1 MPGPASGPLPEPS
14 SWWRVLAP
22 LAAVPLAL
30 AAGVILLAALAPAP
44 LGDRS
49 REVIA
54 SAAASAFI
62 LALALALRAT
72 LPAHLARLT
81 TALKGGA
88 GGAAGL
94 GVVIG
99 AGLLVGTVTVVAVAS
114 AIDPWARHHLQD
126 LRNDVGLTAWQTA
139 VTVVALV
146 LLAPL
151 GEELL
156 FRGLLL
162 RALVRRV
169 PFWTA
174 AVLSG
179 VLFALCHFDQYVP
192 WPLWPRTLTLAGTG
206 VVLAWLYR
214 WRGYP
219 ASVIAHAT
227 VNVGAAIALLLTR

>member
-1 MPGPASGPLPEPS
+1 
-14 SWWRVLAP
+14 
-22 LAAVPLAL
+22 VPLAL
-30 AAGVILLAALAPAP
+30 AAGLVLLGALSAAP

-62 LALALALRAT
+62 LAFALALRAA
-72 LPAHLARLT
+72 LPPHLARLS
-81 TALKGGA
+81 TALKRGA
-88 GGAAGL
+88 GGALGL
-94 GVVIG
+94 GVTVG
-99 AGLLVGTVTVVAVAS
+99 AGLLVGTVAVVAVAS
-114 AIDPWARHHLQD
+114 AIDPWARHHQQD
-126 LRNDVGLTAWQTA
+126 LRDDVGLTAWQTA
-139 VTVVALV
+139 LTIVALV

-162 RALVRRV
+162 RALVRRM
-169 PFWTA
+169 PFWPA
-174 AVLSG
+174 AVLSA
-179 VLFALCHFDQYVP
+179 VLFALCHVDQYVP
-192 WPLWPRTLTLAGTG
+192 WPLWPRTLTLVGTG

-227 VNVGAAIALLLTR
+227 VNVGATIALLLTR